1 MTTRRTFVRSAAALG
16 AGLAGGS
23 PLATLA
29 ATPRRKNQVTDADV
43 SKLYDAAKKEGK
55 VVWWTGHYTQAAA
68 EKCAGAF
75 KAKYPGIDVEL
86 LRQTGQVLFQ
96 RLTQDLKSNVHQVDV
111 FASTDEAHMTILKK
125 QNALAQFVPGDID
138 KIPKEYQHLDPDD
151 TYQLGDIA
159 LMCINYNPKKLP
171 APRKWGDLLDS
182 RMKDLLSTGHPGFS
196 GYVGNWVVAMNDKYG
211 WDNYF
216 KPFAKNNPK
225 IGRSVFDCTTDIV
238 SGERV
243 VGPGADSLALE
254 RKAGGNAIAVS
265 FPEDDTILVTAPVT
279 VMKEAPHPNAARLFM
294 NFYYSH
300 EYSVTSAATYNLP
313 LRLDVPST
321 TGIRIDRMRTYHV
334 KIERLLNGIP
344 EVVAKWRETFN
355 V

>member
-1 MTTRRTFVRSAAALG
+1 MTTRGTFVRTAAALG
-16 AGLAGGS
+16 AGIAAGS
-23 PLATLA
+23 PIPSLA
-29 ATPRRKNQVTDADV
+29 RRKNQVSDADV

-55 VVWWTGHYTQAAA
+55 VVWWTGHYTQGAA

-96 RLTQDLKSNVHQVDV
+96 RLTQDMKANVHQVDV

-125 QNALAQFVPGDID
+125 QNALASFVPGDID

-159 LMCINYNPKKLP
+159 LMLINYNPKKLP
-171 APRKWGDLLDS
+171 APRKWNDLLDP
-182 RMKDLLSTGHPGFS
+182 RMKDLISMGHPGFS
-196 GYVGNWVVAMNDKYG
+196 GYVGNWVVAMTDKYG

-216 KPFAKNNPK
+216 KKLALNNPK
-225 IGRSVFDCTTDIV
+225 IGRSVFDATTDIV

-254 RKAGGNAIAVS
+254 RKAAGNPIAVS

-294 NFYYSH
+294 NFYYSK
-300 EYSVTSAATYNLP
+300 EYSTTAASTFNLP
-313 LRLDVPST
+313 LRLDVPSP
-321 TGIRIDRMRTYHV
+321 TGVRIDRMRTYHV
-334 KIERLLNGIP
+334 KIDRLLTGIP
-344 EVVAKWRETFN
+344 EAIAKWRETFN